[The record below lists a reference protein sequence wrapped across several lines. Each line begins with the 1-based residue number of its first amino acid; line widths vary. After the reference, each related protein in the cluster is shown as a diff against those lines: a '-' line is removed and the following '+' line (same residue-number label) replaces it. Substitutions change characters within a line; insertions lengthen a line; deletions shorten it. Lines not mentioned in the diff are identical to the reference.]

1 MTRSAEPSAKQTL
14 ILGCNRGFI
23 LKFEKEDPA
32 AEWVKTGE
40 TRVEQVVSD
49 LLQVAEDTVL
59 AVQDEGCFDFIDV
72 TSMESKANVPGLQGL
87 SKSYKTALTQR
98 LGVVAIGDANGL
110 YFAQITHD
118 ANN

>member
-1 MTRSAEPSAKQTL
+1 MKIDPKDGIQKAQLLATENHKIFSVLLLNTDDPTLNMTRSAEPSAKQTL

-49 LLQVAEDTVL
+49 LL
-59 AVQDEGCFDFIDV
+59 
-72 TSMESKANVPGLQGL
+72 
-87 SKSYKTALTQR
+87 
-98 LGVVAIGDANGL
+98 
-110 YFAQITHD
+110 
-118 ANN
+118 